1 MLKDLEENLTE
12 EEIKDMFNRAD
23 LDDDGFVTQDDF
35 YNMMTH
41 KVYWDQI

>member
-1 MLKDLEENLTE
+1 
-12 EEIKDMFNRAD
+12 MFNRAD
-23 LDDDGFVTQDDF
+23 LDEDGYVTQDDF